1 MTADRARA
9 RCPSPVEL
17 ERAFWSDDAGLR
29 AHAGD
34 CERCGREW
42 AEIAALV
49 DAGRAIPPPAPS
61 PERREE
67 IRTALLS
74 AEPTRERRPDRRA
87 RWLTVGGVA
96 AAAALAVAWW
106 AWPGWDEALRV
117 ERGRLLAHEGARY
130 LRASPA
136 PDEIVRLVDGTVT
149 VEVDRLQ
156 PGERFR
162 IVTGD
167 AEVEV
172 RGTAFDV
179 TAADDRL
186 RSVRVIHGSVEV
198 RARGSR
204 RVLSAGQAWQAG
216 DAGEAGLPAG
226 DAAGMGAAGTSAASV
241 ADGVV
246 ADASA
251 AGAAGVPEAGDRGSA
266 QSDRDAARAPSRGTP
281 MQDRAMQ
288 DRAMQDR
295 IDRGP
300 MSASRAAAQQA
311 YDQAWAALRDG
322 TFDRAAAAFERAAA
336 RDRTGSIAEDARYW
350 RAVALARGG
359 QAPAA
364 KTAFETFLADHADS
378 PRAGEASVML
388 GWLLFDDGN
397 YDAAAR
403 HFRAGAADPSDRIR
417 TSAAKGL
424 SAIRRAEQ

>member
-1 MTADRARA
+1 LSAKRARARA

-17 ERAFWSDDAGLR
+17 ERAFWSDDPGLR
-29 AHAGD
+29 AHAAG

-49 DAGRAIPPPAPS
+49 ETGRAIPPPAPS

-74 AEPTRERRPDRRA
+74 AEPNGEKRPDRRA
-87 RWLTVGGVA
+87 RWLTLGGAA
-96 AAAALAVAWW
+96 AAAALAVAWL
-106 AWPGWDEALRV
+106 AWPSGDEALRV
-117 ERGRLLAHEGARY
+117 ERGRLLAHAGARY
-130 LRASPA
+130 LRVSPS

-149 VEVDRLQ
+149 VEVERLQ
-156 PGERFR
+156 PGEGFR

-179 TAADDRL
+179 TAAGDRL

-204 RVLSAGQAWQAG
+204 RVLSAGQTWPAR

-226 DAAGMGAAGTSAASV
+226 GAAGTGAAGTSGA
-241 ADGVV
+241 GVV
-246 ADASA
+246 AEASA
-251 AGAAGVPEAGDRGSA
+251 AGVAAGVPAAGDRGSA
-266 QSDRDAARAPSRGTP
+266 RPGGGADAARPRSGAAG
-281 MQDRAMQ
+281 QDRGMR
-288 DRAMQDR
+288 DRN
-295 IDRGP
+295 DRGP
-300 MSASRAAAQQA
+300 MSASRAAVQQA
-311 YDQAWAALRDG
+311 YDQAWAALRAG
-322 TFDRAAAAFERAAA
+322 AFDRAAAAFERAAA

-397 YDAAAR
+397 YQAAAR
-403 HFRAGAADPSDRIR
+403 RFRAGAADPSDRIR

-424 SAIRRAEQ
+424 SAIRRAEK

>member
-1 MTADRARA
+1 MTAKRARA

-34 CERCGREW
+34 CECCGREW

-96 AAAALAVAWW
+96 AAAALAIAWL
-106 AWPGWDEALRV
+106 AWPSGDEALRV

-149 VEVDRLQ
+149 VEVERLQ

-179 TAADDRL
+179 TAVGDRL

-204 RVLSAGQAWQAG
+204 RLLSAGQAWQAG
-216 DAGEAGLPAG
+216 EGGLSAGG
-226 DAAGMGAAGTSAASV
+226 AAGMGAAGTSAASV

-251 AGAAGVPEAGDRGSA
+251 AGVADGVPTAGDRGSA
-266 QSDRDAARAPSRGTP
+266 RPRGGADAARTQSR
-281 MQDRAMQ
+281 DAAMQ
-288 DRAMQDR
+288 DRV
-295 IDRGP
+295 DRGP
-300 MSASRAAAQQA
+300 MSTSRAAAQQS
-311 YDQAWAALRDG
+311 YDQAWAALRTG
-322 TFDRAAAAFERAAA
+322 AFDRAAAAFERAAA

-403 HFRAGAADPSDRIR
+403 RFRAGAADPSDRIR
-417 TSAAKGL
+417 ASAAKGL